1 MSVINE
7 FHVFGEK
14 NVMVPVHL
22 NFGKYVLDRL
32 RRMENKVALVNGTT
46 GEELTI
52 RQLLQY
58 SVNLATSLTQ
68 LGIGKGD
75 VIAVGSDKRITF
87 LPNVLGV
94 LLTGATCTPYYLD
107 NGKAPFQHKL
117 SVAKPTHVIC
127 SKLFWER
134 YEEILNSCGSIKS
147 YFALDGYPQ
156 NAITV
161 QSLVAKDIDI
171 ERFEPA
177 RGVGQV
183 DTALILYSS
192 GTTGLAKGVCLTHLN
207 CIMSSL
213 PDNYKDEWNIQTG
226 FVYGDWFH
234 NYDIFMTYRLLLS
247 GKKVVYVN
255 DVTILN
261 MLKCIEKY
269 QVNITMIL
277 PYMLNLINKEETLEK
292 FDLDSLKIIYS
303 RSAPL
308 HKNTI
313 EQVKKRL
320 PKLQNILQGYGMTE
334 CGEPTSEIWADEGP
348 RPGSIGKATPGIII
362 KIVDLKTNLTLGP
375 NQTGEIR
382 LSGPMFMKEYIE
394 INSSTYLDDEDF
406 FKTGDVGYYDDDKYF
421 YIVDRIK
428 DIIICKGKK
437 IAPIQLE
444 NLLQTHQNVLEA
456 AVIGKPDPVSGEIPM
471 AFVVMKPGSNIT
483 EQELVDYVAAEVRE
497 HMQLAGGVRFIDE
510 LPRSPRGKVL
520 RRQLREMINEF
531 ITFI

>member
-1 MSVINE
+1 MSVIDD
-7 FHVFGEK
+7 FYVFGEK

-32 RRMENKVALVNGTT
+32 RQMEDRVALINATT

-52 RQLLQY
+52 RQILQY
-58 SVNLATSLTQ
+58 SVNLATSLTK

-75 VIAVGSDKRITF
+75 VIAIGTEKRNAFMPT
-87 LPNVLGV
+87 VLGV
-94 LLTGATCTPYYLD
+94 IFTGATCTPYD
-107 NGKAPFQHKL
+107 VDSGKAVFRHKL
-117 SVAKPTHVIC
+117 SVAKPTRFIC

-134 YEEILNSCGSIKS
+134 YEEVLNSCGSIKS
-147 YFALDGYPQ
+147 YFALDGFPQ

-177 RGVGQV
+177 RVVGQV
-183 DTALILYSS
+183 DTAWILYSS
-192 GTTGLAKGVCLTHLN
+192 GTTGLPKGVRLTHLN

-213 PDNYKDEWNIQTG
+213 PDNYKDEWNIQTAFIFG
-226 FVYGDWFH
+226 EWYH
-234 NYDIFMTYRLLLS
+234 NYDTFMTYRLLFS

-261 MLKCIEKY
+261 MLECIEKY
-269 QVNITMIL
+269 QVNIAMIL
-277 PYMLNLINKEETLEK
+277 PYLLNLINKEENLEK
-292 FDLDSLKIIYS
+292 YNLDSLKMIYS
-303 RSAPL
+303 RSTLL
-308 HKNTI
+308 HKDTI

-348 RPGSIGKATPGIII
+348 RAGSIGKATPGIII
-362 KIVDLKTNLTLGP
+362 KIVDLKTNKTLGP
-375 NQTGEIR
+375 NQKGEIR

-394 INSSTYLDDEDF
+394 IDPSTYLDEEDF

-428 DIIICKGKK
+428 DIINFEGHK

-444 NLLQTHQNVLEA
+444 NLLQMHQNVLEA
-456 AVIGKPDPVSGEIPM
+456 AVIGKPDPVSGELPM
-471 AFVVMKPGSNIT
+471 AFVVLKPGTNIT
-483 EQELVDYVAAEVRE
+483 EQELVDYIAAEVPE
-497 HMQLAGGVRFIDE
+497 YMQLTGGVKLIDK
-510 LPRSPRGKVL
+510 LPRSPRGKIL
-520 RRQLREMINEF
+520 RRELREMLN
-531 ITFI
+531 